1 MKKRWKMLLWVLTIL
16 CCAAFAVYC
25 FYSGT
30 IADHN
35 APKITI
41 SEETIAMSVYDEQD
55 TLLKNATAWDEEDG
69 NVTGS
74 MVIESVS
81 DIFDNNMATVTYAAF
96 DQAGN
101 VAKAQCSVVYQD
113 YEGPRFSLTAP
124 LMFRGN
130 SYFNVFNAIEAQD
143 TIKAE
148 EKKAETL
155 NAREVKAFRKWIA
168 ETGIDE
174 SKLCAGCK
182 VESLEQ
188 LTLGKYR
195 NILDN
200 ADKAKETWSK

>member
-1 MKKRWKMLLWVLTIL
+1 MTQDAIREDMETANANVKSIDVKGKNYVMVNERIK
-16 CCAAFAVYC
+16 AFRYV
-25 FYSGT
+25 FPLGT
-30 IADHN
+30 ISTEILEDDGERVTVKAY
-35 APKITI
+35 
-41 SEETIAMSVYDEQD
+41 VYDGG
-55 TLLKNATAWDEEDG
+55 TLLATGHAFEVKAASYINKTSYIENCETSAVGRALGFLGFGCDDSLASAEE
-69 NVTGS
+69 V
-74 MVIESVS
+74 
-81 DIFDNNMATVTYAAF
+81 
-96 DQAGN
+96 
-101 VAKAQCSVVYQD
+101 K
-113 YEGPRFSLTAP
+113 
-124 LMFRGN
+124 
-130 SYFNVFNAIEAQD
+130 NAIEAQD

-168 ETGIDE
+168 ENGIDE